1 MLWVQQLIS
10 PKKWAVPY
18 WSYKFLK
25 GICLQLPSLFTQAW
39 NKPSQL
45 HWILKMAYVMCNL
58 HHQYMYESCITH
70 VPQFLHHTTDKSVFL
85 YPHTVWGTVEWWI
98 IRSFKLQ
105 SPAVFLL
112 RWSSEDLNPKGLYSY
127 LKTNAAD
134 GVCFQKTPVSVTLK
148 IKFVGRFSTITISHN
163 SLRLFFHY
171 LHVCTDRMFTYS
183 KVMQFRSPPDMTKS
197 SFICCRSLLS
207 WAITTLLC

>member
-1 MLWVQQLIS
+1 MQQFIS

-18 WSYKFLK
+18 WSYKLLK

-45 HWILKMAYVMCNL
+45 RWILKMAYTMCNL
-58 HHQYMYESCITH
+58 YHQSMYESCITN
-70 VPQFLHHTTDKSVFL
+70 VPQFLHHTADKSVFL
-85 YPHTVWGTVEWWI
+85 HPRTVWGTAEWWT

-105 SPAVFLL
+105 SPSVLLL
-112 RWSSEDLNPKGLYSY
+112 RWSLLYLNPKGRFSY

-134 GVCFQKTPVSVTLK
+134 GICFQQTPVSGTLK
-148 IKFVGRFSTITISHN
+148 NKFAGRFSTIITSHN

-183 KVMQFRSPPDMTKS
+183 KVMQFRSPPNMTKP
-197 SFICCRSLLS
+197 SFTYRRSFLS
-207 WAITTLLC
+207 WAITTLLF